1 MVFDHVGKER
11 ERERERESLYEIFST
26 KQTTF

>member
-1 MVFDHVGKER
+1 MVFDHVGKEK
-11 ERERERESLYEIFST
+11 EREERESLYEIFST